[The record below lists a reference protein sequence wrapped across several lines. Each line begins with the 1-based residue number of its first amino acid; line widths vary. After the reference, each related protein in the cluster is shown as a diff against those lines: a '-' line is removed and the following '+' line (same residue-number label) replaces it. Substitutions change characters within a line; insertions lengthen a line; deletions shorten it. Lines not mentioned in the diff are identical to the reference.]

1 MYKFLITMQNE
12 GSDITVVRYAKSE
25 TRRIFL
31 IKFLSF
37 QNGCFISLAEGSNRI
52 GSISVSISSSNKVN
66 TAKVIPSKFDSMFVS
81 TISER
86 VSSMINGICI
96 VSLHSTKQL
105 QLGDMKAI
113 MDEIMNLVK
122 EEYNRSEGEKGY
134 AQEFKR

>member
-1 MYKFLITMQNE
+1 MQNQ
-12 GSDITVVRYAKSE
+12 GSDITVVRYARSE
-25 TRRIFL
+25 SQRIFL

-37 QNGCFISLAEGSNRI
+37 QNGCFLSLAEGSNRI
-52 GSISVSISSSNKVN
+52 GSLSVSISSSNKVN

-86 VSSMINGICI
+86 VSGMINGICI

-122 EEYNRSEGEKGY
+122 EEYNRSEDKKGHT
-134 AQEFKR
+134 

>member
-1 MYKFLITMQNE
+1 MQNE

-25 TRRIFL
+25 TQRIFL

-86 VSSMINGICI
+86 VSRMINGICM

-105 QLGDMKAI
+105 QLVDMKAI
-113 MDEIMNLVK
+113 MDEIMSLVK
-122 EEYNRSEGEKGY
+122 EEYNRSEDEKGY
-134 AQEFKR
+134 AQESKR